1 MINKYDYV
9 TGETLAI
16 YDSIKEASIDNG
28 ISYHT
33 IYDELRREKLEYPRR
48 SYYFGHSPKARW
60 VICCYDNE
68 LWSLLGTYRNIKQA
82 SYFTGV
88 SPQVIQWNVD
98 RNLPLKE
105 RRCGCTG
112 LFFKRELIAY

>member
-1 MINKYDYV
+1 MIKKYDYV
-9 TGETLAI
+9 TGNALAT

-33 IYDELRREKLEYPRR
+33 IYKELQQKRLEYPRR
-48 SYYFGHSPKARW
+48 DYYFSTKPKPRY
-60 VICCYDNE
+60 VIRCYDNE
-68 LWSLLGTYRNIKQA
+68 TLQLLGVYRNIKQA

-88 SPQVIQWNVD
+88 SPQVIQWNIERD
-98 RNLPLKE
+98 IPLKE